1 MADDKSIPDVDL
13 SSVKA
18 ELEAEATENTDLGQ
32 FKNAEDLL
40 KSYKE
45 IQGAFTKVSQENK
58 SLKDGGNDEEVQRL
72 QAELA
77 STKEQLELINLQPQA
92 AQSPATKDF
101 DESWM
106 ENPEATIDQRVAKQV
121 ALARIDDVLGEED
134 VKNPEEF
141 QERMAYVNMLA
152 SNPQYA
158 NLGKTAAGVKRLFK
172 EADKLRGQ
180 QLQQNSKKSLEHIFG
195 EPLTDEHL
203 AKLKKVVIGE
213 TKPKTKTNDAYMP
226 EGSTST
232 KSGSDTEQ
240 VQDSETRQR
249 DSVEKG
255 DVDGVLDAIFGDI
268 LAE

>member
-1 MADDKSIPDVDL
+1 MAEDTSGIPDVDL
-13 SSVKA
+13 TPVKA
-18 ELEAEATENTDLGQ
+18 DIEKESDLGQ
-32 FKNAEDLL
+32 FKTADDLL

-45 IQGAFTKVSQENK
+45 IQGAFTKVSQENAD
-58 SLKDGGNDEEVQRL
+58 LKKGQGDPAEMQRL
-72 QAELA
+72 QTELG
-77 STKEQLELINLQPQA
+77 SLREQLELANLQP
-92 AQSPATKDF
+92 PAPVAGQKDF

-121 ALARIDDVLGEED
+121 ALARIDDVLAEED
-134 VKNPEEF
+134 ANNPQEF

-172 EADKLRGQ
+172 EADKLRTQ
-180 QLQQNSKKSLEHIFG
+180 QLMSNSKKTLENIFG

-203 AKLKKVVIGE
+203 ANIKELVIG
-213 TKPKTKTNDAYMP
+213 KTKTNKNTTDAYMP

-232 KSGSDTEQ
+232 KSGSDTDQKE
-240 VQDSETRQR
+240 DSDTRQR
-249 DSVEKG
+249 KSVEKG

>member
-13 SSVKA
+13 TPIKA
-18 ELEAEATENTDLGQ
+18 DLEAEVAENTETDLGQ
-32 FKNAEDLL
+32 FKSAEDLL
-40 KSYKE
+40 ASYKE
-45 IQGAFTKVSQENK
+45 IQGAFTRVSQENK
-58 SLKDGGNDEEVQRL
+58 SLKDGGNPEEVQRL
-72 QAELA
+72 QAELNA
-77 STKEQLELINLQPQA
+77 TKEQLELINLQP
-92 AQSPATKDF
+92 AQNIATKDF

-158 NLGKTAAGVKRLFK
+158 NLGKTAAGVRRLFK

-203 AKLKKVVIGE
+203 AKLKTMVIGG

-226 EGSTST
+226 DGSTST
-232 KSGSDTEQ
+232 KSGAEADQ
-240 VQDSETRQR
+240 NQDNSEAI
-249 DSVEKG
+249 DESVEKG
-255 DVDGVLDAIFGDI
+255 DVDGVLDGMFKDI
-268 LAE
+268 LA